1 MLAVRPGL
9 DAAAMQVDQPVGD
22 GEPDPEAPV
31 SVRALHERCEEPLR
45 DFRRQPGPRVA
56 HAELALVAATEKT
69 DGDRAARGCELERVP
84 DQVRR

>member
-1 MLAVRPGL
+1 M
-9 DAAAMQVDQPVGD
+9 
-22 GEPDPEAPV
+22 
-31 SVRALHERCEEPLR
+31 HERCEEPLR